1 MDDVLASLVVFD
13 AAGRIGTVTLPGADA
28 AHAAFADLP
37 FGPAA
42 LASARDLLNALVGT
56 EFVVRGPRPMT
67 GRLLRAE
74 TMTEPSGT
82 QGGVPRTRVTLL
94 TADGVQQFVL
104 EDAESVQVADPALRG
119 RIDRALAA
127 LRGGA
132 AADLRRL
139 TLRVPGAGRREV
151 RVGYVAAAPLW
162 KATYRLLLP
171 AAEGKPARL
180 QAWAVLENDTAT
192 DWDGVDLA
200 LQYGNPVTF
209 RQALYR
215 AYYVQR
221 PEVPVEV
228 LGRILPGVDTRALA
242 AAAAAPAGTAA
253 PAPMR
258 MALAA
263 PPPLAAPEP
272 APAPAEGAEATLFRL
287 PAPVTL
293 PAGQTATLPF
303 LDREV
308 PATRLGLVQEG
319 RPHPLAAIRLAN
331 DTGAS
336 LPAGVLTLYDGADA
350 AAFAGDARL
359 GGLPPGETRLLAF
372 AEDLRTAAD
381 WRIDAEQRL
390 LGVTAAAGVLHLR
403 ERDRWTA
410 RITLVAPAAEPRH
423 LLVEIPRRP
432 GTLVVEGGAR
442 TGRGDRDRLA
452 PRPRS
457 ARRRDAHAGRACRS
471 HHRGADRADAGRA
484 GAGAPARRTGARP
497 GRARGVAARRRPA
510 RGGRLAPRGP
520 AATASPPRRAGARRG
535 PPAQEPRRRAGG
547 RRAAREAGAEPRRRR
562 GAARRRRDADRGRG
576 SRGAGGRAGVA
587 AGDTGATPVSAGQTG
602 SQEIESPLRSS
613 GMKLGRNAGS
623 ACSAI
628 CSGVQPSARWM
639 LRIMRLWLNRI
650 DLVHPHAE
658 HLPGH
663 VARRV
668 GRRAYTASGAF
679 LSGVICSSLA
689 SRAFCSGVC
698 AGIEEV
704 MRLHANGAMQLERTL

>member
-1 MDDVLASLVVFD
+1 MRLLALVAALLLALPARADDLALRRVMLSAAGVGYFEYAGQADGATPLALDVKRAQMDDVLASLVLFD
-13 AAGRIGTVTLPGADA
+13 AAGHIGTVTLPGADA

-37 FGPAA
+37 FGADA

-56 EFVVRGPRPMT
+56 EMTVRGPRPMT
-67 GRLLRAE
+67 GLMLRAE
-74 TMTEPSGT
+74 VMTEPSGT

-94 TADGVQQFVL
+94 TADGVEQFVL
-104 EDAESVQVADPALRG
+104 EDAESVQVADASLRG

-139 TLRVPGAGRREV
+139 TLRVPGDGRREV

-180 QAWAVLENDTAT
+180 QAWAVLENDSAS
-192 DWDGVDLA
+192 DWDGIDLT

-215 AYYVQR
+215 AYYVER

-228 LGRILPGVDTRALA
+228 LGRILPGVDTRAFA
-242 AAAAAPAGTAA
+242 AAAPPAGTAA

-263 PPPLAAPEP
+263 PPPLAAPE
-272 APAPAEGAEATLFRL
+272 AAAAPAEGAEATLFRL

-319 RPHPLAAIRLAN
+319 RPHPLAAIRLVN

-359 GGLPPGETRLLAF
+359 GGVPPGETRLLAF
-372 AEDLRTAAD
+372 AEDLRTATD
-381 WRIDAEQRL
+381 WHIEAGQRL
-390 LGVTAAAGVLHLR
+390 IGLTAAAGVLHLR

-432 GTLVVEGGAR
+432 GTLTVEGGLVPAEETATAWRLALDLHAGETRALVVHVDRITEEQVALTQDEHVLAR
-442 TGRGDRDRLA
+442 LLGEPALDPAAHAALQHVADLRAALASRRAERQQLDARRAALERDEDRLRKNLA
-452 PRPRS
+452 AVPS
-457 ARRRDAHAGRACRS
+457 GDALHGRLVQSLADDEAQLAGNATQIAE
-471 HHRGADRADAGRA
+471 ADRAVQAAEQALRQA
-484 GAGAPARRTGARP
+484 IGA
-497 GRARGVAARRRPA
+497 
-510 RGGRLAPRGP
+510 LA
-520 AATASPPRRAGARRG
+520 
-535 PPAQEPRRRAGG
+535 
-547 RRAAREAGAEPRRRR
+547 
-562 GAARRRRDADRGRG
+562 
-576 SRGAGGRAGVA
+576 
-587 AGDTGATPVSAGQTG
+587 
-602 SQEIESPLRSS
+602 L
-613 GMKLGRNAGS
+613 
-623 ACSAI
+623 
-628 CSGVQPSARWM
+628 
-639 LRIMRLWLNRI
+639 
-650 DLVHPHAE
+650 
-658 HLPGH
+658 
-663 VARRV
+663 
-668 GRRAYTASGAF
+668 
-679 LSGVICSSLA
+679 
-689 SRAFCSGVC
+689 
-698 AGIEEV
+698 
-704 MRLHANGAMQLERTL
+704 

>member
-1 MDDVLASLVVFD
+1 MRLPVLAAALLLALPAHAGDLALRRVMLSAAGVGYFEYAGEADGAAPLALEVKRARMDDVLASLVVFD

-42 LASARDLLNALVGT
+42 FGSARDLLNALAGT
-56 EFVVRGPRPMT
+56 ELAVRGPRPMT
-67 GRLLRAE
+67 GRMLRAE

-82 QGGVPRTRVTLL
+82 KGGVPRTRVTLL
-94 TADGVQQFVL
+94 TGDGVQQFVL
-104 EDAESVQVADPALRG
+104 EDAEAVQVADPALRG

-139 TLRVPGAGRREV
+139 TLRVPGDGRREV

-171 AAEGKPARL
+171 AAEGRPARL
-180 QAWAVLENDTAT
+180 QAWAVLENDTAA
-192 DWDGVDLA
+192 DWDGVDLT

-221 PEVPVEV
+221 PEVPFEV
-228 LGRILPGVDTRALA
+228 LGRVLPGVDTRAFA
-242 AAAAAPAGTAA
+242 AAAAAPAGQAA

-308 PATRLGLVQEG
+308 PATRVGLVQEG

-336 LPAGVLTLYDGADA
+336 VPAGVLTLYDGADA

-359 GGLPPGETRLLAF
+359 GGLPAGETRLLAF
-372 AEDLRTAAD
+372 AEDLRTATD
-381 WRIDAEQRL
+381 WRIEAGQRL
-390 LGVTAAAGVLHLR
+390 LGVAAAAGVLRLR
-403 ERDRWTA
+403 ERNRWTA
-410 RITLVAPAAEPRH
+410 RVTLVAPAAEPRH

-432 GTLVVEGGAR
+432 GTLIVEDGIAP
-442 TGRGDRDRLA
+442 TEETATAWRLA
-452 PRPRS
+452 VDLRAGETRTLVVHVDRITEEETALTQDEQVL
-457 ARRRDAHAGRACRS
+457 ARLLGEPALDPAAHAALQQVADLRAAVASR
-471 HHRGADRADAGRA
+471 RAELQQLQ
-484 GAGAPARRTGARP
+484 ARRTALERDED
-497 GRARGVAARRRPA
+497 RLRKNLAAVPA
-510 RGGRLAPRGP
+510 GDALHGRLVQSLADDEAQLAA
-520 AATASPPRRAGARRG
+520 AATRIDAAERDV
-535 PPAQEPRRRAGG
+535 
-547 RRAAREAGAEPRRRR
+547 RAAEQA
-562 GAARRRRDADRGRG
+562 
-576 SRGAGGRAGVA
+576 
-587 AGDTGATPVSAGQTG
+587 
-602 SQEIESPLRSS
+602 LRQ
-613 GMKLGRNAGS
+613 
-623 ACSAI
+623 AI
-628 CSGVQPSARWM
+628 M
-639 LRIMRLWLNRI
+639 TLN
-650 DLVHPHAE
+650 L
-658 HLPGH
+658 
-663 VARRV
+663 
-668 GRRAYTASGAF
+668 
-679 LSGVICSSLA
+679 
-689 SRAFCSGVC
+689 
-698 AGIEEV
+698 
-704 MRLHANGAMQLERTL
+704 